1 MEMIVTFKFA
11 NPDEAA
17 CFIETL
23 RTYPAA
29 ALSNELEQIGDGNI
43 VLIKAVGDG
52 AVKRILA
59 AASGTIA
66 AKGRYPWTKTLPKKS
81 N

>member
-1 MEMIVTFKFA
+1 MECIATFKFE
-11 NPDEAA
+11 NPGEAEV
-17 CFIETL
+17 FVETL

-29 ALSNELEQIGDGNI
+29 EKADELTQIGDGNI
-43 VLIKAVGDG
+43 VLVKAVGDG
-52 AVKRILA
+52 AVMRILA
-59 AASGTIA
+59 AASGTIV